1 MPQAINS
8 PSLEAV
14 ADHVSTSLFNSL
26 KRGFAEIIPK
36 TAAVE
41 DMKCMERLFIAFD
54 LSASEHADFKAAFSE
69 VFAVGSRLSP
79 RVDLPSF
86 ALYALRFGKLG
97 SLSLMAARK
106 TQALPGACV

>member
-54 LSASEHADFKAAFSE
+54 LRQASMRTSKPPFPKS
-69 VFAVGSRLSP
+69 
-79 RVDLPSF
+79 LP
-86 ALYALRFGKLG
+86 
-97 SLSLMAARK
+97 
-106 TQALPGACV
+106 

>member
-79 RVDLPSF
+79 RADLPSF
-86 ALYALRFGKLG
+86 RSVRSAL
-97 SLSLMAARK
+97 S
-106 TQALPGACV
+106 QAWAVCH